1 MRYCRDGKTMK
12 TNKIWI
18 RSALVCLCCVAVV
31 IIGALAGLSEV
42 WMKILCLVS
51 VAFSVT
57 ALVLV
62 VLAVLILMAEVGDWW
77 CNRGSKVSG
86 TYTYTD
92 GNGTRY
98 EY

>member
-1 MRYCRDGKTMK
+1 MK

-18 RSALVCLCCVAVV
+18 RYALVCLCCVAVV
-31 IIGALAGLSEV
+31 IIGALAELSEV

-62 VLAVLILMAEVGDWW
+62 VLAVLILVAEVGDWW
-77 CNRGSKVSG
+77 ANRGSTMRE
-86 TYTYTD
+86 TYVYRG
-92 GNGTRY
+92 GNSTRH
-98 EY
+98 ED

>member
-1 MRYCRDGKTMK
+1 MR
-12 TNKIWI
+12 TNEIWI
-18 RSALVCLCCVAVV
+18 RYALVCLCCAAV
-31 IIGALAGLSEV
+31 IIGALAGLSGV
-42 WMKILCLVS
+42 WMKVLCLVS

-62 VLAVLILMAEVGDWW
+62 VLAILILVVEVGDWW
-77 CNRGSKVSG
+77 CNRRSKVSG

-98 EY
+98 ED

>member
-1 MRYCRDGKTMK
+1 MK

-18 RSALVCLCCVAVV
+18 RYALVCHCYVAVV

-51 VAFSVT
+51 VAFSVA

-62 VLAVLILMAEVGDWW
+62 VLAVLILVVEVRDWW
-77 CNRGSKVSG
+77 CNRGSKVPG
-86 TYTYTD
+86 TYRYTD
-92 GNGTRY
+92 ENGTRY
-98 EY
+98 ED

>member
-1 MRYCRDGKTMK
+1 MK
-12 TNKIWI
+12 TKEIWAKY
-18 RSALVCLCCVAVV
+18 SVVCFGCAAVEL
-31 IIGALAGLSEV
+31 IGALAGLSEV

-86 TYTYTD
+86 TYMYTD

-98 EY
+98 ED